1 MTFTAKY
8 GNDITL
14 PKSTREK
21 YGLKPES
28 KVRII
33 ETKDGILLIPLTD
46 ELPDEA
52 LQAELDEWQQLGEE
66 VWHSL
71 PDEAVSA

>member
-14 PKSTREK
+14 PKSIREK

-28 KVRII
+28 RVRII

-46 ELPDEA
+46 EPADKI

-66 VWHSL
+66 VWHNL
-71 PDEAVSA
+71 PDEAVPA

>member
-1 MTFTAKY
+1 MTFTARY

-28 KVRII
+28 RVRII
-33 ETKDGILLIPLTD
+33 ETRDGILLIPLTD
-46 ELPDEA
+46 EPMDES
-52 LQAELDEWQQLGEE
+52 LREELSEWQQLGEDAWE
-66 VWHSL
+66 ISL
-71 PDEAVSA
+71 DEASTT

>member
-46 ELPDEA
+46 EPADET
-52 LQAELDEWQQLGEE
+52 LLAELDEWQQLSEE
-66 VWHSL
+66 VWHNL
-71 PDEAVSA
+71 PDEAVPA